1 MASLLS
7 RRLAKGQIL
16 AQISAEECS
25 LLRPLRALPHF
36 PALRALSSQPPPKLP
51 RLRFPPLGSD
61 SMPPKDQDRFR
72 THAITLFPG
81 DFKDDGDSLF
91 DSDYSDNPEAASI
104 RETADDEDTDKIIE
118 ELKFLEQQDAAKRK
132 RWLANNETPERVSEI
147 DERGRAYGRGGR
159 KTASARVWI
168 QPGFGQVLVNRR
180 PFVDYFARLSDRELV
195 LEPFV
200 VTETC
205 DKFDVTIMVQ
215 GGGLTGQ
222 AGAARHGLAN
232 ALNHY
237 NPDKYRFPLKRMGY
251 LTRDARMVE
260 RKVVGRVKARKSPQ
274 WVRR

>member
-1 MASLLS
+1 MSS
-7 RRLAKGQIL
+7 RAM
-16 AQISAEECS
+16 ST
-25 LLRPLRALPHF
+25 RP
-36 PALRALSSQPPPKLP
+36 PAP
-51 RLRFPPLGSD
+51 RLRFPPGFD
-61 SMPPKDQDRFR
+61 APKPRGDQNQLRP
-72 THAITLFPG
+72 HAITLFPG
-81 DFKDDGDSLF
+81 DFRDDDDMDMHSTEWDRRKPMKKDRGL
-91 DSDYSDNPEAASI
+91 
-104 RETADDEDTDKIIE
+104 DDEDTDKILE
-118 ELKFLEQQDAAKRK
+118 ELKFLEQQDAAKRQ
-132 RWLANNETPERVSEI
+132 RWLENNVPPVRVPEI

-168 QPGFGQVLVNRR
+168 QPGFGQVSINRR
-180 PFVDYFARLSDRELV
+180 PLEDYFPRLSDREMV
-195 LEPFV
+195 LDPFV

-205 DKFDVTIMVQ
+205 GKFDVTITVQ

-237 NPDKYRFPLKRMGY
+237 NPDKYRLPLKKMGY